1 MGIGDIFNNN
11 FSPVFRCQFRIRM
24 TKKLRNAA
32 SQRKKVWQKI
42 VSRKTTPKNGPKISL
57 KTGPKNVPKN
67 SPIVQESNGLVHISP
82 YIDKGQ
88 LIDIDW

>member
-1 MGIGDIFNNN
+1 MPVSHSHDKKIKKRSVPAKKGLTKNSQSNNH
-11 FSPVFRCQFRIRM
+11 S
-24 TKKLRNAA
+24 
-32 SQRKKVWQKI
+32 
-42 VSRKTTPKNGPKISL
+42 KNGPKIGL